1 MRIDNLSE
9 HQLENIF
16 NNLNK
21 YVNTNYQPVWTRY
34 VKLGSKIVRIICY
47 SDEFTPLV
55 ERVNIRLRIDMLYS
69 KTKEPEIYVFNN
81 EFSVHNP
88 VIYTDNNSRIF
99 NAYDTRNK
107 VQYYGVENLEPEEF
121 IKQGH
126 IFVQQFN
133 KIIKSDNANLVHG
146 AVIGI
151 NNNGILFCARG
162 QRGKSTLSVLS
173 MMEGF
178 EYVSDD
184 YLILD
189 LGAGTSMTTVD
200 FFLLSSEGILITTPN
215 LTAILN
221 AYLFLKNA
229 VFRLLS
235 RSFPRKSPGR
245 TIIEEISADPGALQR
260 IYLPT
265 VFEKLKTADPEN
277 FERFNRLYRVFRPKL
292 IMNMVEKPK
301 DNLKA
306 QKIKVSCQQYL
317 GLELD
322 HYGVIY
328 KDHLQDIALASRL
341 PIIRYKRESL
351 IPQAIYRIAEKIEQ
365 TAPTETSG
373 GEWNP
378 EIEENYQTAEREAE
392 NDFEFRAA
400 EIQKMIRSG
409 VLTDSDFLELIRQQQ
424 YELKSLRNE
433 NRLLR
438 NKLAAAIKQGFKI

>member
-1 MRIDNLSE
+1 MASGKGGVGKSLFSVNLAIALAEAGNRVLLADLDLGASNAHTVLGLRAVPKGIGCFFSDSDASIDNLILDTEYS
-9 HQLENIF
+9 
-16 NNLNK
+16 NLRFL
-21 YVNTNYQPVWTRY
+21 PGEGEMPG
-34 VKLGSKIVRIICY
+34 LA
-47 SDEFTPLV
+47 
-55 ERVNIRLRIDMLYS
+55 NIRTSQKNRLIRQLR
-69 KTKEPEIYVFNN
+69 
-81 EFSVHNP
+81 
-88 VIYTDNNSRIF
+88 
-99 NAYDTRNK
+99 
-107 VQYYGVENLEPEEF
+107 
-121 IKQGH
+121 KQE
-126 IFVQQFN
+126 
-133 KIIKSDNANLVHG
+133 A
-146 AVIGI
+146 
-151 NNNGILFCARG
+151 
-162 QRGKSTLSVLS
+162 
-173 MMEGF
+173 
-178 EYVSDD
+178 D

-189 LGAGTSMTTVD
+189 LGAGTSVTTVD

-235 RSFPRKSPGR
+235 RPFPRKSPGR
-245 TIIEEISADPGALQR
+245 AVIEEISADPGALQR

>member
-1 MRIDNLSE
+1 MRIIPVASGKGGVGKSLFSVNLAIALAEAGNRVLLADLDLGASNAHTVLGLRAVPKGIGCFFSDSDASIDNLILDTEYS
-9 HQLENIF
+9 
-16 NNLNK
+16 NLRFL
-21 YVNTNYQPVWTRY
+21 PGEGEMPG
-34 VKLGSKIVRIICY
+34 LA
-47 SDEFTPLV
+47 
-55 ERVNIRLRIDMLYS
+55 NIRTSQKNRLIRQLR
-69 KTKEPEIYVFNN
+69 
-81 EFSVHNP
+81 
-88 VIYTDNNSRIF
+88 
-99 NAYDTRNK
+99 
-107 VQYYGVENLEPEEF
+107 
-121 IKQGH
+121 KQE
-126 IFVQQFN
+126 
-133 KIIKSDNANLVHG
+133 A
-146 AVIGI
+146 
-151 NNNGILFCARG
+151 
-162 QRGKSTLSVLS
+162 
-173 MMEGF
+173 
-178 EYVSDD
+178 D

-245 TIIEEISADPGALQR
+245 AVIEEISADPGALQR

-265 VFEKLKTADPEN
+265 VFDKLKAADPEN

-292 IMNMVEKPK
+292 VMNMVEKPK

-306 QKIKVSCQQYL
+306 QKIKVSCRQYL
-317 GLELD
+317 GLDLD

-365 TAPTETSG
+365 TAPAELSAD
-373 GEWNP
+373 EWDP

>member
-1 MRIDNLSE
+1 MRIIPVASGKGGVGKSLFSVNLAIALAEAGNRVLLADLDLGASNAHTVLGLRAVPKGIGCFFSDSE
-9 HQLENIF
+9 ASIDSLILDTEYP
-16 NNLNK
+16 NLRFL
-21 YVNTNYQPVWTRY
+21 PGEGEMPG
-34 VKLGSKIVRIICY
+34 LA
-47 SDEFTPLV
+47 
-55 ERVNIRLRIDMLYS
+55 NIRTSQKNRLIRQLRRQ
-69 KTKEPEIYVFNN
+69 E
-81 EFSVHNP
+81 
-88 VIYTDNNSRIF
+88 
-99 NAYDTRNK
+99 A
-107 VQYYGVENLEPEEF
+107 
-121 IKQGH
+121 
-126 IFVQQFN
+126 
-133 KIIKSDNANLVHG
+133 
-146 AVIGI
+146 
-151 NNNGILFCARG
+151 
-162 QRGKSTLSVLS
+162 
-173 MMEGF
+173 
-178 EYVSDD
+178 D

-189 LGAGTSMTTVD
+189 LGAGTSVTTVD

>member
-1 MRIDNLSE
+1 MRIIPVASGKGGVGKSLFSVNLAIALAEAGNRVLLADLDLGASNAHTVLGLRAVPKGIGCFFSDSDASIDNLILDTEYS
-9 HQLENIF
+9 
-16 NNLNK
+16 NLRFL
-21 YVNTNYQPVWTRY
+21 PGEGEMPG
-34 VKLGSKIVRIICY
+34 LA
-47 SDEFTPLV
+47 
-55 ERVNIRLRIDMLYS
+55 NIRTSQKNRLIRQLR
-69 KTKEPEIYVFNN
+69 
-81 EFSVHNP
+81 
-88 VIYTDNNSRIF
+88 
-99 NAYDTRNK
+99 
-107 VQYYGVENLEPEEF
+107 
-121 IKQGH
+121 KQE
-126 IFVQQFN
+126 
-133 KIIKSDNANLVHG
+133 A
-146 AVIGI
+146 
-151 NNNGILFCARG
+151 
-162 QRGKSTLSVLS
+162 
-173 MMEGF
+173 
-178 EYVSDD
+178 D

-245 TIIEEISADPGALQR
+245 AVIEEISADPGALQR

-365 TAPTETSG
+365 TAPAELSAD
-373 GEWNP
+373 EWDP

>member
-1 MRIDNLSE
+1 MRIIPVASGKGGVGKSLFSVNLAIALAEAGNRVLLADLDLGASNAHTVLGLRAVPKGIGCFFSDSE
-9 HQLENIF
+9 ASIDSLILDTEYP
-16 NNLNK
+16 NLRFL
-21 YVNTNYQPVWTRY
+21 PGEGEMPG
-34 VKLGSKIVRIICY
+34 LA
-47 SDEFTPLV
+47 
-55 ERVNIRLRIDMLYS
+55 NIRTSQKNRLIRQLR
-69 KTKEPEIYVFNN
+69 
-81 EFSVHNP
+81 
-88 VIYTDNNSRIF
+88 
-99 NAYDTRNK
+99 
-107 VQYYGVENLEPEEF
+107 
-121 IKQGH
+121 KQE
-126 IFVQQFN
+126 
-133 KIIKSDNANLVHG
+133 A
-146 AVIGI
+146 
-151 NNNGILFCARG
+151 
-162 QRGKSTLSVLS
+162 
-173 MMEGF
+173 
-178 EYVSDD
+178 D

-245 TIIEEISADPGALQR
+245 AVIEEISADPGALQR

-265 VFEKLKTADPEN
+265 VFDKLKAADPEN

-306 QKIKVSCQQYL
+306 QKIKVSCRQYL
-317 GLELD
+317 GLDLD

-365 TAPTETSG
+365 TAPAELSAD
-373 GEWNP
+373 EWDP

>member
-1 MRIDNLSE
+1 MRIIPVASGKGGVGKSLFSVNLAIALAEAGNRVLLADLDLGASNAHTVLGLRAVPKGIGCFFSDSE
-9 HQLENIF
+9 ASIDSLILDTEYP
-16 NNLNK
+16 NLRFL
-21 YVNTNYQPVWTRY
+21 PGEGEMPG
-34 VKLGSKIVRIICY
+34 LA
-47 SDEFTPLV
+47 
-55 ERVNIRLRIDMLYS
+55 NIRTSQKNRLIRQLR
-69 KTKEPEIYVFNN
+69 
-81 EFSVHNP
+81 
-88 VIYTDNNSRIF
+88 
-99 NAYDTRNK
+99 
-107 VQYYGVENLEPEEF
+107 
-121 IKQGH
+121 KQE
-126 IFVQQFN
+126 
-133 KIIKSDNANLVHG
+133 A
-146 AVIGI
+146 
-151 NNNGILFCARG
+151 
-162 QRGKSTLSVLS
+162 
-173 MMEGF
+173 
-178 EYVSDD
+178 D

-438 NKLAAAIKQGFKI
+438 NKLAAAIKQGFKIYEELCSLSFDTPIGSNPKSFPVCRCAGTD

>member
-1 MRIDNLSE
+1 MRIIPVASGKGGVGKSLFSVNLAIALAEAGNRVLLADLDLGASNAHTVLGLRAVPKGIGCFFSDSE
-9 HQLENIF
+9 ASIDSLILDTEYP
-16 NNLNK
+16 NLRFL
-21 YVNTNYQPVWTRY
+21 PGEGEMPG
-34 VKLGSKIVRIICY
+34 LA
-47 SDEFTPLV
+47 
-55 ERVNIRLRIDMLYS
+55 NIRTSQKNRLIRQLRRQ
-69 KTKEPEIYVFNN
+69 E
-81 EFSVHNP
+81 
-88 VIYTDNNSRIF
+88 
-99 NAYDTRNK
+99 
-107 VQYYGVENLEPEEF
+107 
-121 IKQGH
+121 
-126 IFVQQFN
+126 
-133 KIIKSDNANLVHG
+133 AN
-146 AVIGI
+146 
-151 NNNGILFCARG
+151 
-162 QRGKSTLSVLS
+162 
-173 MMEGF
+173 
-178 EYVSDD
+178 

-292 IMNMVEKPK
+292 VMNMVEKPK

-306 QKIKVSCQQYL
+306 QKIKVSCRQYL
-317 GLELD
+317 GLDLD

-365 TAPTETSG
+365 TAPAELSAD
-373 GEWNP
+373 EWDP

-400 EIQKMIRSG
+400 EIQRMIRGG

>member
-1 MRIDNLSE
+1 MPGLA
-9 HQLENIF
+9 
-16 NNLNK
+16 
-21 YVNTNYQPVWTRY
+21 
-34 VKLGSKIVRIICY
+34 
-47 SDEFTPLV
+47 
-55 ERVNIRLRIDMLYS
+55 NIRTSQKNRLIRQLR
-69 KTKEPEIYVFNN
+69 
-81 EFSVHNP
+81 
-88 VIYTDNNSRIF
+88 
-99 NAYDTRNK
+99 
-107 VQYYGVENLEPEEF
+107 
-121 IKQGH
+121 KQE
-126 IFVQQFN
+126 
-133 KIIKSDNANLVHG
+133 A
-146 AVIGI
+146 
-151 NNNGILFCARG
+151 
-162 QRGKSTLSVLS
+162 
-173 MMEGF
+173 
-178 EYVSDD
+178 D

-292 IMNMVEKPK
+292 IMNMVEKP
-301 DNLKA
+301 
-306 QKIKVSCQQYL
+306 
-317 GLELD
+317 
-322 HYGVIY
+322 
-328 KDHLQDIALASRL
+328 DHLQDIALASRL

>member
-1 MRIDNLSE
+1 MRIIPVASGKGGVGKSLFSVNLAIALAEAGNRVLLADLDLGASNAHTVLGLRAVPKGIGCFFSDSDASIDNLILDTEYS
-9 HQLENIF
+9 
-16 NNLNK
+16 NLRFL
-21 YVNTNYQPVWTRY
+21 PGEGEMPG
-34 VKLGSKIVRIICY
+34 LA
-47 SDEFTPLV
+47 
-55 ERVNIRLRIDMLYS
+55 NIRTSQKNRLIRQLR
-69 KTKEPEIYVFNN
+69 
-81 EFSVHNP
+81 
-88 VIYTDNNSRIF
+88 
-99 NAYDTRNK
+99 
-107 VQYYGVENLEPEEF
+107 
-121 IKQGH
+121 KQE
-126 IFVQQFN
+126 
-133 KIIKSDNANLVHG
+133 A
-146 AVIGI
+146 
-151 NNNGILFCARG
+151 
-162 QRGKSTLSVLS
+162 
-173 MMEGF
+173 
-178 EYVSDD
+178 D

-351 IPQAIYRIAEKIEQ
+351 IPQAIYRITEKIEQ

>member
-1 MRIDNLSE
+1 MRIIPVASGKGGVGKSLFSVNLAIALAEAGNRVLLADLDLGASNAHTVLGLRAVPKGIGCFFSDSE
-9 HQLENIF
+9 ASIDSLILDTEYP
-16 NNLNK
+16 NLRFL
-21 YVNTNYQPVWTRY
+21 PGEGEMPG
-34 VKLGSKIVRIICY
+34 LA
-47 SDEFTPLV
+47 
-55 ERVNIRLRIDMLYS
+55 NIRTSQKNRLIRQLR
-69 KTKEPEIYVFNN
+69 
-81 EFSVHNP
+81 
-88 VIYTDNNSRIF
+88 
-99 NAYDTRNK
+99 
-107 VQYYGVENLEPEEF
+107 
-121 IKQGH
+121 KQE
-126 IFVQQFN
+126 
-133 KIIKSDNANLVHG
+133 A
-146 AVIGI
+146 
-151 NNNGILFCARG
+151 
-162 QRGKSTLSVLS
+162 
-173 MMEGF
+173 
-178 EYVSDD
+178 D

>member
-1 MRIDNLSE
+1 MRIIPVASGKGGVGKSLFSVNLAIALAEAGNRVLLADLDLGASNAHTVLGLRAVPKGIGCFFSDSDASIDSLILDTE
-9 HQLENIF
+9 YP
-16 NNLNK
+16 NLRFL
-21 YVNTNYQPVWTRY
+21 PGEGEMPG
-34 VKLGSKIVRIICY
+34 LA
-47 SDEFTPLV
+47 
-55 ERVNIRLRIDMLYS
+55 NIRTSQKNRLIRQLRRQ
-69 KTKEPEIYVFNN
+69 E
-81 EFSVHNP
+81 
-88 VIYTDNNSRIF
+88 
-99 NAYDTRNK
+99 A
-107 VQYYGVENLEPEEF
+107 
-121 IKQGH
+121 
-126 IFVQQFN
+126 
-133 KIIKSDNANLVHG
+133 
-146 AVIGI
+146 
-151 NNNGILFCARG
+151 
-162 QRGKSTLSVLS
+162 
-173 MMEGF
+173 
-178 EYVSDD
+178 D

-189 LGAGTSMTTVD
+189 LGAGTSVTTVD

-245 TIIEEISADPGALQR
+245 AVIEEISADPGALQR

>member
-1 MRIDNLSE
+1 MRIIPVASGKGGVGKSLFSVNLAIALAEAGNRVLLADLDLGASNAHTVLGLRAVPKGIGCFFSDSDASIDNLILDTEYS
-9 HQLENIF
+9 
-16 NNLNK
+16 NLRFL
-21 YVNTNYQPVWTRY
+21 PGEGEMPG
-34 VKLGSKIVRIICY
+34 LA
-47 SDEFTPLV
+47 
-55 ERVNIRLRIDMLYS
+55 NIRTSQKNRLIRQLR
-69 KTKEPEIYVFNN
+69 
-81 EFSVHNP
+81 
-88 VIYTDNNSRIF
+88 
-99 NAYDTRNK
+99 
-107 VQYYGVENLEPEEF
+107 
-121 IKQGH
+121 KQE
-126 IFVQQFN
+126 
-133 KIIKSDNANLVHG
+133 A
-146 AVIGI
+146 
-151 NNNGILFCARG
+151 
-162 QRGKSTLSVLS
+162 
-173 MMEGF
+173 
-178 EYVSDD
+178 D

-378 EIEENYQTAEREAE
+378 EIEENYFRIPCGGNSKNDSQRSADRQRFSGADSTAA
-392 NDFEFRAA
+392 
-400 EIQKMIRSG
+400 
-409 VLTDSDFLELIRQQQ
+409 V
-424 YELKSLRNE
+424 
-433 NRLLR
+433 
-438 NKLAAAIKQGFKI
+438 